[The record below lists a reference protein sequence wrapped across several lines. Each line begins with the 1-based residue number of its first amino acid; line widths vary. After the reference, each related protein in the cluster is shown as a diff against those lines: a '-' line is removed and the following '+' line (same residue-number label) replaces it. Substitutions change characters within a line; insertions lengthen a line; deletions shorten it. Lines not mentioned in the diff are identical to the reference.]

1 MDNGEFQKALYSA
14 SPELSRE
21 IRNELMTPPGEDVML
36 EKKARECEEK
46 VMEYFS
52 YEDKMKL
59 LAFETGR
66 AMLKTL
72 ETVRRVL
79 KRFRIPA
86 YRYSVGSEE
95 EEKDNLFY
103 ENGHLMVTYVERGGR
118 CFEKS
123 YDNIDEACMMFFT
136 RVIDSK
142 IKRRW
147 AIRYYRRLRLG
158 RVRQHAARL

>member
-1 MDNGEFQKALYSA
+1 MGRRTKEGVTMPTSSITKRFVIKDDEVCEKLVNAINDPNRKKREVKYPDAL
-14 SPELSRE
+14 
-21 IRNELMTPPGEDVML
+21 
-36 EKKARECEEK
+36 
-46 VMEYFS
+46 
-52 YEDKMKL
+52 
-59 LAFETGR
+59 ETGR
-66 AMLKTL
+66 AMLKAVSSSIRAL
-72 ETVRRVL
+72 ENVRSVL

-103 ENGHLMVTYVERGGR
+103 ENGHLMVIYVERGGR

-142 IKRRW
+142 IKRWW
-147 AIRYYRRLRLG
+147 AIRYYRRLRLR